1 MQTRN
6 DLVPGYGTS
15 SRIAEIQAIVGKGLS
30 RRHQTKPAVSP
41 HYSVNHSIERTSL
54 GHGLSEHELR
64 RLANG
69 LHFLKRY
76 GEPCLWVILG
86 NDLLDLSE
94 HDAREVVR
102 TFTSQVVKAQKRAGL
117 DQYWLRVHE
126 SSGGFHSNLVFP
138 APQGMDSDIRR
149 WEQFGDYLRRD
160 DAVQSVY
167 DFDGLTDYLAKE
179 RPPNVKGG
187 WQFGRREKGSHKLGA
202 GGGDRVQFSQSLRAV
217 AAGVVEPWQRTKARV
232 LVRSTPAIIRPS
244 VQAPVIDPVE
254 AVLEVGS
261 VQPMQPAVQ
270 LPLFGALPERRYL
283 QPSDLRSFRQ
293 VRGYTQAEIS
303 KWAGIRNRSHVANFE
318 RGHDGLSPAKQR
330 ALRHFMESQRLAA

>member
-1 MQTRN
+1 
-6 DLVPGYGTS
+6 
-15 SRIAEIQAIVGKGLS
+15 VGKGLS
-30 RRHQTKPAVSP
+30 RKHQIKPAVSP
-41 HYSVNHSIERTSL
+41 HYSVNHSVGRTSL
-54 GHGLSEHELR
+54 GHGQSEHELR

-86 NDLLDLSE
+86 DGLLDLSE

-117 DQYWLRVHE
+117 EQYWLRVHE

-160 DAVQSVY
+160 DAVQLVY
-167 DFDGLTDYLAKE
+167 DFNGLTDYLAKE

-202 GGGDRVQFSQSLRAV
+202 GGGDRVQFSRALRADVV
-217 AAGVVEPWQRTKARV
+217 AAGIVEPWQRTKAKV
-232 LVRSTPAIIRPS
+232 LVPSKPAILRPS
-244 VQAPVIDPVE
+244 MHIVVPNAIE
-254 AVLEVGS
+254 AAHTAN
-261 VQPMQPAVQ
+261 AVQ
-270 LPLFGALPERRYL
+270 LSLFDTLPEKPYL
-283 QPSDLRSFRQ
+283 PSQDLRFFRL
-293 VRGYTQAEIS
+293 VHGYTQAEMAQRI
-303 KWAGIRNRSHVANFE
+303 GIRNRSHLANFE
-318 RGHDGLSPAKQR
+318 RGHDGLSAAKQR